1 MENSPW
7 LRLQRPIASWR
18 DVFPPE
24 SSFSSLEGQIGLD
37 NQIRPEEA
45 EMRVVRISQVQE
57 ETMLTA
63 TPVPGWPGGPVTRT
77 RQPLVPADISKN
89 FNCSVVNFGRGAT
102 TGFHAHT
109 SDQILIITSG
119 VGLVATEQ
127 EEREV
132 TVGDIVHISA
142 GEKHWHGAT
151 KDSYMSHI
159 TITAADS
166 ESVR

>member
-1 MENSPW
+1 
-7 LRLQRPIASWR
+7 
-18 DVFPPE
+18 
-24 SSFSSLEGQIGLD
+24 
-37 NQIRPEEA
+37 
-45 EMRVVRISQVQE
+45 MRVIRISQVEE
-57 ETMLTA
+57 ETMPTA
-63 TPVPGWPGGPVTRT
+63 TPIPGWSGGPVTRT
-77 RQPLVPADISKN
+77 RQALVPAEASNN

-119 VGLVATEQ
+119 VGMVATEQ

-132 TVGDIVHISA
+132 TVGDVIHITA
-142 GEKHWHGAT
+142 GENHWHGAA

-159 TITAADS
+159 TITASGS